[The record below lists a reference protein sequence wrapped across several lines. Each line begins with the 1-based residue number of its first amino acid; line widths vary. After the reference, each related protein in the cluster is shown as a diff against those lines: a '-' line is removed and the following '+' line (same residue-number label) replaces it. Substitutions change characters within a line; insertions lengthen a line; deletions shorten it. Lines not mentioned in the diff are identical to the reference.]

1 MTSPPKHLRVPD
13 VLGVLRDHASVET
26 LAQMGPRYGIHAEEA
41 LGVPMAAM
49 KRIAH
54 DLGRDHPLA
63 AELWVTGIYEA
74 RIVAALVDEPALVTV
89 EQMDRWCADFDN
101 WALCDTVCFSLFDQA
116 PDAWPRLEPWA
127 RDDREFVRR
136 ASFALLWSLAL
147 HDTSADDALFVG
159 GLALVEHRPRTM
171 SARDEVDVDVPAG
184 RRATHSSLQGD
195 VRATARGWPGRTDRT
210 GVRKHWQSGE
220 CPGTAVLRC
229 HRCPGSTPDDPSMTS
244 GSLRRGAPTKVSTRS
259 SRTGSSP
266 RPTSVPHQR

>member
-1 MTSPPKHLRVPD
+1 MSSPPKHLRVPD
-13 VLGVLRDHASVET
+13 VLGVLREHASVET

-89 EQMDRWCADFDN
+89 EQMDSWCADFDN

-116 PDAWPRLEPWA
+116 PDAWSRLEPWA

-147 HDTSADDALFVG
+147 HDRSADDAMFVG
-159 GLALVEHRPRTM
+159 GLALVEEYAADDRPLVTKSM
-171 SARDEVDVDVPAG
+171 SMSLRAVAR
-184 RRATHSSLQGD
+184 RSSSLQGA
-195 VRATARGWPGRTDRT
+195 VRATAARLAEAESGPARRVGRT
-210 GVRKHWQSGE
+210 
-220 CPGTAVLRC
+220 ALREM
-229 HRCPGSTPDDPSMTS
+229 S
-244 GSLRRGAPTKVSTRS
+244 
-259 SRTGSSP
+259 
-266 RPTSVPHQR
+266 